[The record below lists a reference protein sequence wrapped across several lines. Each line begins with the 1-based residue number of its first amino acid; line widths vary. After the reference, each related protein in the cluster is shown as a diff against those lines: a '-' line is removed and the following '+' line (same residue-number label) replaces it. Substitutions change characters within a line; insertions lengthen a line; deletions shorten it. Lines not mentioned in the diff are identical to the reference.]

1 MSITT
6 FNRADLAVTATAATL
21 YGPVPVGTVAVVF
34 SGTISN
40 VDSTAKALHT
50 CTVNILNGA
59 TVINRIKDI
68 PIAYGSTSSIP
79 KMVVKAGET
88 VSVSADGTGGIFMSI
103 EVLEVA
109 G

>member
-6 FNRADLAVTATAATL
+6 FNRADLAVTATATSI

-34 SGTISN
+34 SGTIAN

-50 CTVNILNGA
+50 CSVDIHNGA
-59 TVINRIKDI
+59 TIISRIKDI

-79 KMVVKAGET
+79 KLVVKAGES
-88 VSVSADGTGGIFMSI
+88 VFVSADGTGGIYMSI